1 MVMVDFLRHL
11 RYNNKRS
18 SFEGIPM
25 KYKTRFLLFFAAMIL
40 FNLAANFAHPVTPTI
55 IQDLSLPDYMFGLM
69 LAAMQFSNFLFSPF
83 WGKLNGAISSRQTL
97 MICCVG
103 YGVAQLGFACATTQ
117 GMILLVRV
125 LAGVFVGGIFVSF
138 LTYVV
143 GTAKP
148 EDQAKYLTYSATIQA
163 VCGAFGYL
171 VGGVL
176 GELSIRGTFFLQ
188 AFCLG
193 LAGVM
198 FRLVCLPDGQQEK
211 VDLKQIAGDAN
222 PLQAFIDGKYFLN
235 MAFVMLFAVNILMNF
250 ANTGFDQVFNYYLKD
265 QLGLTSAYNGIIK
278 AAVGLI
284 SFLFNMTVCL
294 WIIRKTDTRKSMI
307 LLMALC
313 TLAAAGAL
321 LVPQISLFI
330 LLSVFVYAGY
340 SVSLPVL
347 QNMVAVQAD
356 PARKNLVMGFYNAT
370 KSLGSIIG
378 SLMAGF
384 LYAVHIKLP
393 FAVVA
398 VAYGISVLAAIGY
411 LLQCRKK

>member
-1 MVMVDFLRHL
+1 
-11 RYNNKRS
+11 
-18 SFEGIPM
+18 M
-25 KYKTRFLLFFAAMIL
+25 KYRTRFLFFFAAMIL

-55 IQDLSLPDYMFGLM
+55 IKDLALPDYMFGLM

-83 WGKLNGAISSRQTL
+83 WGKLNGAISSRKTL
-97 MICCVG
+97 LICCTG

-117 GMILLVRV
+117 AMILLMRV

-143 GTAKP
+143 GTARP
-148 EDQAKYLTYSATIQA
+148 EDQARYLTYSATIQA

-176 GELSIRGTFFLQ
+176 GEFSIRGTFFLQ
-188 AFCLG
+188 AFCLAV
-193 LAGVM
+193 AGVL
-198 FRLVCLPDGQQEK
+198 FRFVCLPDGQQK
-211 VDLKQIAGDAN
+211 RLDLKQIAGDAN

-265 QLGLTSAYNGIIK
+265 QLGLTSSYNGIIK

-284 SFLFNMTVCL
+284 SFVFNMTVCL

-321 LVPQISLFI
+321 LVPRISLFI

-356 PARKNLVMGFYNAT
+356 PAQKNLVMGFYNAT

-384 LYAVHIKLP
+384 LYGVHIKLP

-398 VAYGISVLAAIGY
+398 AAYGISVLAAVGY
-411 LLQCRKK
+411 LQQCRKK